1 MKKSLKYYR
10 LNAEEDYMITPISVL
25 RYITEAEREIKIL
38 RIIGLSIAFL
48 FFVGAILIL
57 NK

>member
-10 LNAEEDYMITPISVL
+10 LNAEEDYMRTPISVL
-25 RYITEAEREIKIL
+25 RYITEAKREIKVL
-38 RIIGLSIAFL
+38 KIIGLSIAFL